1 MKMKTPSEA
10 LLAKLQRANLQLA
23 LSTMVVVSMTL
34 IVISF
39 LTLRIY
45 VDQNLSLVGRSIAD
59 TVQAAVV
66 FRDHAAAQE
75 ILTVIAEREGLP
87 EIELHDLQGSSLAH
101 YRRQQQ
107 GGMQHWLSSLGTR
120 LLPHKASADILHEGL
135 KVGRVSLLADFSV
148 YVRFFLQATVAMLF
162 SLAFVLLLCRWLMRK
177 FDGDIVKPL
186 EQLAS
191 LTREARVDRRLAIRA
206 PQASVLEIN
215 ALGEDFNALMGE
227 IQAHERKLLHR
238 QDTLE
243 EANEALSQQVLH
255 DGLTGLPNR
264 TCFYARLAEAL
275 QLAELNGDLLAVMFI
290 DCDHFKQINDTRG
303 HAAGDDVLTEFAR
316 RMKVQLRDGD
326 TVARLGGDEFAVLLA
341 PVRNVQDARQVAAKM
356 VDVLAAPIWTKS
368 AGLVQASA
376 TIGVA
381 FFPAHGKTLDALL
394 GCADAIMYRA
404 KKQQRGTYSVA
415 EDCDI
420 VAARESKGE
429 LTGA

>member
-1 MKMKTPSEA
+1 MTKTPSEA

-23 LSTMVVVSMTL
+23 LSTLVVVSVTL

-66 FRDHAAAQE
+66 FRDRAAAQE
-75 ILTVIAEREGLP
+75 ILAVIGEREGLP
-87 EIELHDLQGSSLAH
+87 EIELHDMQGRPLAH
-101 YRRQQQ
+101 YLRQQRSGLQ
-107 GGMQHWLSSLGTR
+107 QRLSALGT
-120 LLPHKASADILHEGL
+120 LMLPHKASADILHEGV

-148 YVRFFLQATVAMLF
+148 YVRFFLQAIVAILF
-162 SLAFVLLLCRWLMRK
+162 ALGIVLLLCRSLLRK
-177 FDGDIVKPL
+177 FDHDIVKPL

-227 IQAHERKLLHR
+227 IQAHERKLLNR

-243 EANEALSQQVLH
+243 EANEVLAQQVLH

-264 TCFYARLAEAL
+264 TCFDARLAEAL
-275 QLAELNGDLLAVMFI
+275 QSAELNRDMLAVMFI
-290 DCDHFKQINDTRG
+290 DCDHFKQINDTQG
-303 HAAGDDVLTEFAR
+303 HAAGDEVLMEFAR
-316 RMKVQLRDGD
+316 RMKAQLRDVD
-326 TVARLGGDEFAVLLA
+326 TVARLGGDEFAVMLA
-341 PVRNVQDARQVAAKM
+341 PVRNDQDARLVAAKM
-356 VDVLAAPIWTKS
+356 VDVLAAPIWTRA

-381 FFPAHGKTLDALL
+381 LFPTHGRTRNALL
-394 GCADAIMYRA
+394 ECADAIMYRA
-404 KKQQRGTYSVA
+404 KKQQRGTFSVA
-415 EDCDI
+415 QDCD
-420 VAARESKGE
+420 VQAARESKGE
-429 LTGA
+429 LTGV